1 MVFALWENFEKKSFL
16 WSHYSDASLSKI
28 VSWRLN
34 NDSIGNID
42 QRNRFVFTDDKFKPA
57 LSIKYI
63 KSNKGPKMDHCRMP
77 ILTKDLETFYIVLLL
92 PKII

>member
-1 MVFALWENFEKKSFL
+1 MTKIKKKTFFEVTLAL
-16 WSHYSDASLSKI
+16 LSKI

-77 ILTKDLETFYIVLLL
+77 ILTKDLETFLYCTIAT
-92 PKII
+92 